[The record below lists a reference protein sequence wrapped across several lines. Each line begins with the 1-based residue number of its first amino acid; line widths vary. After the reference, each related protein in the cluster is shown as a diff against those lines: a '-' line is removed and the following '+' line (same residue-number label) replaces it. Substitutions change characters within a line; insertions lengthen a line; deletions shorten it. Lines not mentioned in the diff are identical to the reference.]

1 MRMWHNFFTETEK
14 NGTLKLRP
22 HRTLE
27 QEPKTI
33 KNIKLCPWNVSS
45 DVKYIVLTVE
55 STMTVYELLDMIG
68 KHFNETPVEMVLE
81 CSRINGGHAIGAAA
95 FCTTLGD
102 LNIADGE
109 EISVRS
115 IYKSYKSPP
124 LIKESTKKLTRRAE
138 NVFKKIFH

>member
-1 MRMWHNFFTETEK
+1 
-14 NGTLKLRP
+14 
-22 HRTLE
+22 
-27 QEPKTI
+27 
-33 KNIKLCPWNVSS
+33 
-45 DVKYIVLTVE
+45 VKYIVLTVE
-55 STMTVYELLDMIG
+55 STMTVYELLNMIG